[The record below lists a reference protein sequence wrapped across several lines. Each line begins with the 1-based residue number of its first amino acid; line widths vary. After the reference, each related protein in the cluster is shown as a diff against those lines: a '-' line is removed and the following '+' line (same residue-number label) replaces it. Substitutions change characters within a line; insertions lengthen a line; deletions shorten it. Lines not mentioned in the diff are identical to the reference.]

1 MSIYI
6 NWFISASIILFPI
19 QLGNMKRAAQYT
31 RELLQYDPYHERAI
45 SNKNYF
51 ERLAVDEPDKFI
63 DGEKE
68 VEDDSERNKYEQL
81 CREAPPLVSNL
92 YIVQVLCQ
100 YMNGYQ
106 IPSNMWLTMFGLF
119 R

>member
-1 MSIYI
+1 
-6 NWFISASIILFPI
+6 
-19 QLGNMKRAAQYT
+19 MKRAAQYT

-81 CREAPPLVSNL
+81 CREAKPLVSNL
-92 YIVQVLCQ
+92 YIVHVLCQ
-100 YMNGYQ
+100 YMIASIN
-106 IPSNMWLTMFGLF
+106 GLF
-119 R
+119 